1 MKRKRL
7 KNISSNS
14 REKANN
20 RISNLLKVGNPILFE
35 TIKIHNKILQ
45 NINYHNDRF
54 NHTRYELFG
63 IRGQVKLEEIIKMPV
78 DLDDRIYKCRVI
90 YSSKIEKIE
99 FEPYSPKIIK
109 SLKIVECNDIDY
121 KYKYFD
127 RSIINELLDHRGAC
141 DDILIIKNGFLTDTS
156 YANIVFWDG
165 SNWITP
171 STPLLPGTKRKKLMA
186 EKKITEKEIKVSDL
200 QSFEKARIINA
211 MIDLEDLPDLLV
223 FD

>member
-20 RISNLLKVGNPILFE
+20 RVSNLKKVGNPILFE

-54 NHTRYELFG
+54 NRTRFKLFG
-63 IRGQVKLEEIIKMPV
+63 FRGQVKLEEIIKLLIDM
-78 DLDDRIYKCRVI
+78 DDRVYKCRVM
-90 YSSKIEKIE
+90 YSKNIEKIE
-99 FEPYSPKIIK
+99 FEPYTPKTIN
-109 SLKIVECNDIDY
+109 SLKLVECNDINY
-121 KYKYFD
+121 NHKYLD
-127 RSIINELLDHRGAC
+127 RSKINELYKQRENY
-141 DDILIIKNGFLTDTS
+141 DDILIIKNGLVTDTS
-156 YANIVFWDG
+156 YSNIVFWDG